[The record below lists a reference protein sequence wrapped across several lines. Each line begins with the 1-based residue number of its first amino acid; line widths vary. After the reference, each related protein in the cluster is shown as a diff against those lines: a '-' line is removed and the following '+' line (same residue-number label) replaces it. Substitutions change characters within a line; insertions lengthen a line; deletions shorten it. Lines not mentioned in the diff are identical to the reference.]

1 MNNNKLFPGF
11 YEQVI
16 NEYFSKQLEQVEN
29 RFKEIEPI
37 DQTEASTVL
46 SGYLKDIVIQG
57 LESAKESGESEGNV
71 TGLQRQIV
79 LANKIIKLNSGRNK

>member
-1 MNNNKLFPGF
+1 MNNNKLSPGF

-57 LESAKESGESEGNV
+57 LESKK
-71 TGLQRQIV
+71 QIMK
-79 LANKIIKLNSGRNK
+79 N

>member
-16 NEYFSKQLEQVEN
+16 NEYFAKQLEQVEN

-57 LESAKESGESEGNV
+57 LESAKDSGESC
-71 TGLQRQIV
+71 Q
-79 LANKIIKLNSGRNK
+79 

>member
-16 NEYFSKQLEQVEN
+16 NEYFAKQLEQVEN

-37 DQTEASTVL
+37 DQTEATTVL
-46 SGYLKDIVIQG
+46 SKVWNPQKIL
-57 LESAKESGESEGNV
+57 GNPK
-71 TGLQRQIV
+71 
-79 LANKIIKLNSGRNK
+79 AM